1 MIATL
6 KTPGTKR
13 PKTSLSE
20 SAARVFQV
28 LLAAL
33 AIETFS
39 VQCAVSE
46 GTEQSASGFESPAS
60 TQETIRECFRNCST
74 EEFRTLYTADA
85 EKTLSKESLLEDLYD
100 IPSGELSKVIDNLHA
115 VCTDDDIRRLAAF
128 THRNCDTTQ
137 LTRYMI
143 LQLLMR
149 RRETAREFTDEVVTD
164 LTANFETSGL
174 YAACGAENRSQI
186 LGATANYL
194 STYIRNDK
202 HNYSHL
208 IEETCKKQS
217 SCQSSCIHH
226 MDLLQITKF
235 DSTDNKSRKIWS
247 SSGYGVFIDRATQ
260 EHYKIDRSLAKA
272 LGPNIGTA
280 VVSPFDTTS
289 AEEFET
295 RLGYIV
301 ASGIV
306 DTRTALGIYLPHFQ
320 RNFREDLMNYLRLIP
335 HAMAA
340 LHCQWRLEFDL
351 CNVDLLFEDDLKT
364 FKWFFDETVKNGAQF
379 PKKQQDHIAA
389 EVLRAK
395 TAYYSQYQAATSAEA
410 CQDIYF
416 SQAEKL
422 TGHKYTIVDAGQG
435 E

>member
-1 MIATL
+1 MMQ
-6 KTPGTKR
+6 
-13 PKTSLSE
+13 
-20 SAARVFQV
+20 VFV
-28 LLAAL
+28 SAL
-33 AIETFS
+33 AVVTFS

-46 GTEQSASGFESPAS
+46 GTEQSASGFESPAP
-60 TQETIRECFRNCST
+60 TQETILECFRNCSA
-74 EEFRTLYTADA
+74 EEFRALYTADA
-85 EKTLSKESLLEDLYD
+85 EKTLTKESLLEDLYD
-100 IPSGELSKVIDNLHA
+100 IPSGELSKAIGNLHA

-149 RRETAREFTDEVVTD
+149 RRETAREFTDELITD

-174 YAACGAENRSQI
+174 YVACGVENRSQI

-217 SCQSSCIHH
+217 SCQSSCNHH
-226 MDLLQITKF
+226 MDLMQITNY
-235 DSTDNKSRKIWS
+235 DSTDNNSRKIWS
-247 SSGYGVFIDRATQ
+247 SSGYGVFIDRAAKDL
-260 EHYKIDRSLAKA
+260 YKIDRSLAKA

-301 ASGIV
+301 VSGIV
-306 DTRTALGIYLPHFQ
+306 DTRTALGIYFPHFE
-320 RNFREDLMNYLRLIP
+320 RNFRKDLMNYLRLIP
-335 HAMAA
+335 HAMAG

-351 CNVDLLFEDDLKT
+351 CNVDILLEDDLKT
-364 FKWFFDETVKNGAQF
+364 YKWFFDETVKNGAPF
-379 PKKQQDHIAA
+379 SKKQQEQITA
-389 EVLRAK
+389 EVLRARA
-395 TAYYSQYQAATSAEA
+395 AYYSQYQAATSAEE